1 MDIDAKIRPI
11 YLIKIL
17 KERTDEDHFLSTTQL
32 CKILKDEYGLDTHRT
47 TIKSDVEMLQ
57 QAGIGIQA
65 TRSTQNLYNY
75 IEREFDDAELKLL
88 IDAVE
93 SAKFISKAKSDQLV
107 AKLTE
112 LAGMNKAR
120 ELKRNLVVDGRY
132 KADNEHI
139 FYIVDVI
146 NRAINLKKKI
156 CFQMVEYNIKK
167 EKVLHNGG
175 EKYIFSPYSLV
186 WDGDFYYVIGYS
198 EKYKRLGSH
207 RVDRIAETPEIL
219 DEPTVPAGPGFDAN
233 KYINTMFRMYDAPR
247 KEVELVVSNGL
258 VNPIIDRFGPDVTIY
273 ACDQENF
280 RVITEVAVGTVF
292 YNWVFGFEGKVKI
305 KAPEDVKEEYKRRI
319 LAAAEEFTGL
329 KAK

>member
-1 MDIDAKIRPI
+1 
-11 YLIKIL
+11 
-17 KERTDEDHFLSTTQL
+17 
-32 CKILKDEYGLDTHRT
+32 LDTHRT

-65 TRSTQNLYNY
+65 TRSTQNLYNF

-139 FYIVDVI
+139 CYIVDAI

-167 EKVLHNGG
+167 ERVLHNGG

-198 EKYKRLGSH
+198 DKYKGLGSH

-219 DEPTVPAGPGFDAN
+219 DEPAVPAGPGFDAN

-247 KEVELVVSNGL
+247 REVELVVSNGL

-280 RVITEVAVGTVF
+280 RVITEVAIGTVF

-305 KAPEDVKEEYKRRI
+305 KAPADVKEDYKKRI
-319 LAAAEEFTGL
+319 LAAAEEFVD
-329 KAK
+329 